1 MNLTIQF
8 FLLHLLLTLVKS
20 YNELVLDG
28 QSNNA
33 ERVLESA
40 LPTMAL
46 IPMLCIL
53 FIGARLR
60 ALELDPVNG
69 SPQKWAQTCMFI
81 CSYAVL
87 VQTLSSMLQPFFTG
101 ELRDPES
108 AYEEDID

>member
-1 MNLTIQF
+1 MNLTMQF
-8 FLLHLLLTLVKS
+8 FFINLLLALTKS

-28 QSNNA
+28 ETNNA

-40 LPTMAL
+40 LPTMLL

-69 SPQKWAQTCMFI
+69 SPQKWAQMCMFI
-81 CSYAVL
+81 CSYAIL
-87 VQTLSSMLQPFFTG
+87 AQTLASLLLPFFTG
-101 ELRDPES
+101 ELQNPES
-108 AYEEDID
+108 SL